1 MIRRLRGASDGLA
14 FRFGVMLA
22 AALLPLGLI
31 SVSQTAVVVEKSRRN
46 AEANLLALTAAAAGG
61 EEGLLRNAFGA
72 AQAISS
78 FVPLIRDDP
87 ALCTSVLKNYLDTSS
102 TYSFAGFINSDGIVE
117 CSSSPQQLNLSD
129 NKLYLMMKEDPRP
142 RITMSASGSVSGVP
156 VIVVSIPIRNNGE
169 YNGHVSVSLPHGNLH
184 SRDNDAKKDSPLDLV
199 LFNDTGEILSASGG
213 MNGVEVRLPA
223 GRPLQKFVDK
233 PQQSFTGITRMAEE
247 RVFAVVPVVPGLI
260 YALGSWPS
268 KVNSITAGAIRLAI
282 PLLFPVLMWLA
293 SLAVAYV
300 AVERLVIRPTRNL
313 RARMLMFM
321 RSRAIQT
328 PRPDIITPKEL
339 REIDETWHRLAVSV
353 LRDEAELEDM
363 IHDKTV
369 LLKEVHHRVKN
380 NLQLIA
386 SILNMKIRKS
396 TNDDARVALRDVQ
409 GRVMSLATVHR
420 NLYETSLQGRV
431 QADELV
437 KAIVDRVVS
446 AGSLPES
453 RIEIRQS
460 ADRVILYPDQA
471 VPLSLAV
478 SEAASNALKYIG
490 KPADGQQPWLE
501 VTLRETDD
509 ANAVLRVA
517 NSLGEHVTEASASA
531 DSGGLG
537 SQLIAA
543 FVAQLEGTMDVTEDT
558 EMFVLEIN
566 FPIAEF
572 KEK

>member
-1 MIRRLRGASDGLA
+1 MIRRLRRASDGLA

-46 AEANLLALTAAAAGG
+46 AESSLLALTAAAAGG
-61 EEGLLRNAFGA
+61 EEGLLRTAFGA

-78 FVPLIRDDP
+78 FVPLIRDEP
-87 ALCTSVLKNYLDTSS
+87 ERCTSVLRDYLQTSN
-102 TYSFAGFINSDGIVE
+102 TYTFAGFVNADGIIE
-117 CSSSPQQLNLSD
+117 CSSAPRQLDVSG
-129 NKLYLMMKEDPRP
+129 NKLYQLMKEEPRP
-142 RITMSASGSVSGVP
+142 RVTMSEAGTASGVP
-156 VIVVSIPIRNNGE
+156 VIIVSLPILEAGE
-169 YNGHVSVSLPHGNLH
+169 YLGHVSVSIPHARLH
-184 SRDNDAKKDSPLDLV
+184 ARDNDIPNDTPLDLV
-199 LFNDTGEILSASGG
+199 LFNDDGEILSASGG
-213 MNGVEVRLPA
+213 MDGVEVRLPA
-223 GRPLQKFVDK
+223 GRPLQDYIGK
-233 PQQSFTGITRMAEE
+233 PQQSFTGVTRMAEE
-247 RVFAVVPVVPGLI
+247 RVFAIVPVVPDLI

-268 KVNSITAGAIRLAI
+268 QVNSITAGAIRLAI
-282 PLLFPVLMWLA
+282 PLLFPILMWLA

-321 RSRAIQT
+321 RSRAIQP
-328 PRPDIITPKEL
+328 PRNDLIAPREL

-386 SILNMKIRKS
+386 SILNMKIRES
-396 TNDDARVALRDVQ
+396 SNTDARVALRDVQ
-409 GRVMSLATVHR
+409 SRVMSLATVHR

-437 KAIVDRVVS
+437 KAIVDRVVA
-446 AGSLPES
+446 AGSLPDS
-453 RIEIRQS
+453 RIEIRQT
-460 ADRVILYPDQA
+460 ADPIILYPDQA

-478 SEAASNALKYIG
+478 SEATNNALKYIG
-490 KPADGQQPWLE
+490 KPADGSGPWLE
-501 VTLRETDD
+501 VTLRELE
-509 ANAVLRVA
+509 NGEAVLRIA
-517 NSLGEHVTEASASA
+517 NSLGERVSEEAASVE
-531 DSGGLG
+531 SGGLG

-543 FVAQLEGTMDVTEDT
+543 FVGQLEGTMEVTEGGET
-558 EMFVLEIN
+558 YVLEIT

-572 KEK
+572 SED